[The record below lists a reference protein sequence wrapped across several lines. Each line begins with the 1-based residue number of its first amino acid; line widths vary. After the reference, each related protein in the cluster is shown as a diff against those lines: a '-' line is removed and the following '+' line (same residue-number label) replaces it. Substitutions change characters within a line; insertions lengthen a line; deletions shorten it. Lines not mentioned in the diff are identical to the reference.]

1 MFGHVHDNCCWEVG
15 PICMVIPAPCNHFSQ
30 TIFWKSMMQP
40 FRVKLWKENQLW
52 AKATHVNKLWC
63 QAGKTSHVIYIQ
75 ANDPFNGITIT
86 NSSTVK
92 FPEGTWNPRMFGRSH
107 TQRGHLNTPL
117 GIAIAANNSEG
128 SQKFGIYSPP
138 QSSHLEHPSL
148 PARGS
153 KYRTI
158 RPLSQPLPTS
168 LFCSPAES
176 QDNIAT
182 QVRCHTSLR
191 TQSSE
196 GFCGAC
202 ALSTPPPDTR
212 LLSCPSPHINA

>member
-1 MFGHVHDNCCWEVG
+1 
-15 PICMVIPAPCNHFSQ
+15 MVIPAPCNHFSQ
-30 TIFWKSMMQP
+30 AIFWKSMMQP

-117 GIAIAANNSEG
+117 GIVIAANNSEG
-128 SQKFGIYSPP
+128 SQKFGIYPP
-138 QSSHLEHPSL
+138 RLLILSIPVCQQEDPNIGQSDLSVNHFQPASFVVLQNLKIILPLRFAVILHFVHSLQRVFVVLVHSQHHP
-148 PARGS
+148 P
-153 KYRTI
+153 I
-158 RPLSQPLPTS
+158 P
-168 LFCSPAES
+168 
-176 QDNIAT
+176 
-182 QVRCHTSLR
+182 
-191 TQSSE
+191 
-196 GFCGAC
+196 GFC
-202 ALSTPPPDTR
+202 LV
-212 LLSCPSPHINA
+212 LLLI